1 MKFRHIIL
9 LAIGAVF
16 ITACNMTLAA
26 DVTPPPGYVP
36 PTPVPTLGATYPAS
50 APDVENGK
58 VIYAEKCAPCHG
70 ETGLGD
76 GEQGKELP
84 VSVIPIGLPEIARKA
99 TPAKW
104 YATVTQGNLDRFMP
118 PFLSLS
124 EQERWD
130 VVAYAFTLHTTNE
143 QVEAGK
149 SLFEE
154 ACAGCAKYFGSQEMM
169 SALSANDLVRMM
181 REGAGEVPA
190 FGKDFSDEEAYAVA
204 AYIRTLTFAPPSAPI
219 AASATE
225 ASAPAAAETPPA
237 EGTPGA
243 AEQAGAESEAGA
255 STESVE
261 SVSAGRISGRIE
273 NRTGGALPSDL
284 KVTLHGYDHG
294 VNPSAGPQEILTLEA
309 GVEPDGTYVFEDI
322 EVIERQI
329 FVAEVELDGLNYRS
343 EFAVVPA
350 GAVELTLPDI
360 VVYATSDDYSVL
372 QIDALHIFFDL
383 AGEDTAQ
390 IFAVYSLVN
399 PTDKTILVNM
409 GGGQSVPF
417 IAFPEGATGLGYE
430 ATQDTAPFLPTAD
443 GFAMPPSETPYGLI
457 AFSSLPKTKEI
468 KVSQP
473 ALLPVN
479 KVTLY
484 LPEGVNAKGA
494 ALTDNGVQTIQ
505 NTNFHLYTAPA
516 FDRGETIEFTLSGK
530 PKNTAVNPN
539 PLQNQTF
546 LIGIGALGV
555 ALVLAGVWMYLRERN
570 AEEYFEEEDDN
581 EFEDAESIMD
591 AIIALDDLHRA
602 GKIADEAY
610 QQRRSEL
617 KKALKRKT

>member
-1 MKFRHIIL
+1 MKLRYTFL
-9 LAIGAVF
+9 FTVGAIF
-16 ITACNMTLAA
+16 LSACNLTLAA
-26 DVTPPPGYVP
+26 DVTPPPGYVQ
-36 PTPVPTLGATYPAS
+36 PTPLPTLGPAYPAS
-50 APDVENGK
+50 APNAANGEI
-58 VIYAEKCAPCHG
+58 IYLEKCAPCHG
-70 ETGLGD
+70 ETGMGD
-76 GEQGKELP
+76 GEQGKQLP
-84 VSVIPIGLPEIARKA
+84 VSVAPLGLPEIARKA

-118 PFLSLS
+118 PFVSLS

-130 VVAYAFTLHTTNE
+130 VVAYAFTLHISNE
-143 QVEAGK
+143 QIEAGK

-154 ACAGCAKYFGSQEMM
+154 ACAGCAKYFGSQQMM

-181 REGAGEVPA
+181 REGAGDLPA
-190 FGKDFSDEEAYAVA
+190 FGRDFSDDEAYAVA
-204 AYIRTLTFAPPSAPI
+204 AYIRTLTFAPPSAPTV
-219 AASATE
+219 ASVTE
-225 ASAPAAAETPPA
+225 TPVPAAAEAPST
-237 EGTPGA
+237 EGTRGA
-243 AEQAGAESEAGA
+243 EEQAGAESETG
-255 STESVE
+255 ESVE
-261 SVSAGRISGRIE
+261 SVSAGKISGWIE
-273 NRTGGALPSDL
+273 NRTGKDLPSDL
-284 KVTLHGYDHG
+284 VVALHGYDHG
-294 VNPSAGPQEILTLEA
+294 ADPSGGPQEILTLEVS
-309 GVEPDGTYVFEDI
+309 VEPDGTYVVEDI

-350 GAVELTLPDI
+350 GATELTLPTI
-360 VVYATSDDYSVL
+360 TVYAASDDYSLL

-390 IFAVYSLVN
+390 VFAVYSLVN
-399 PTDKTILVNM
+399 PSDKTILVNM
-409 GGGQSVPF
+409 GGGQTVPF
-417 IAFPEGATGLGYE
+417 IPFPEGATGLGYE

-473 ALLPVN
+473 ALLPVGE
-479 KVTLY
+479 VTLY
-484 LPEGVNAKGA
+484 LPEGVSAKGA

-505 NTNFHLYTAPA
+505 NTAFHIYTASA
-516 FDRGETIEFTLSGK
+516 FDKGETIEFTLSGK

-539 PLQNQTF
+539 PLQNQTL

-570 AEEYFEEEDDN
+570 TEEYFEEEGDD

-602 GKIADEAY
+602 GKISDEAY
-610 QQRRSEL
+610 QQRRREL
-617 KKALKRKT
+617 KEALKRKG